1 MEKLEYYAIVLTNQ
15 YLKSQKSSYNDSQ
28 TPCLTN
34 VRYFIHPN
42 DIKESESEK
51 SELLEMVIESN
62 EILDRLDRK
71 LSELDELL
79 R

>member
-15 YLKSQKSSYNDSQ
+15 YLKPQKSSHNDSQ
-28 TPCLTN
+28 TPCLPN
-34 VRYFIHPN
+34 ESYFIHPN

-62 EILDRLDRK
+62 EFLDILDRK
-71 LSELDELL
+71 LSESDYLL
-79 R
+79 